1 MIRIILK
8 ILHFDAKIKKASV
21 KEKRYMENQKNI
33 LGVLKVKH
41 NIAKSMHS
49 DRSKCYWECTAF
61 IGHTKETDI
70 RGTRKLRE
78 LK

>member
-8 ILHFDAKIKKASV
+8 ILHFDVKSRKQGLKKKIH
-21 KEKRYMENQKNI
+21 EKLKNI

-41 NIAKSMHS
+41 NIPKSMHS
-49 DRSKCYWECTAF
+49 DRSKYYWEYTAF
-61 IGHTKETDI
+61 IGHMEETDI
-70 RGTRKLRE
+70 SGTMKLKE

>member
-1 MIRIILK
+1 
-8 ILHFDAKIKKASV
+8 
-21 KEKRYMENQKNI
+21 MENQKNI
-33 LGVLKVKH
+33 LGVLKVKD

-61 IGHTKETDI
+61 IGHREETDI
-70 RGTRKLRE
+70 RGTMKLRE